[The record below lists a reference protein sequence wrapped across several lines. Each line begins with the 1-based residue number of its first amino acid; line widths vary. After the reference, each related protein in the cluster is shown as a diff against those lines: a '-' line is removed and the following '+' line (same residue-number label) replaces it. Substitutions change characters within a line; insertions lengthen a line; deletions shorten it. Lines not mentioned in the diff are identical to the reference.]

1 MEILASKAD
10 LELEKSE
17 MLYQIEDLKAK
28 ANEFK
33 MLYLQIFKYKDQVE
47 DLIKKGLVRKIDDE
61 KMHF

>member
-1 MEILASKAD
+1 MEKLASKAD
-10 LELEKSE
+10 LELENNE

-33 MLYLQIFKYKDQVE
+33 MLYFENLKYKEQVE
-47 DLIKKGLVRKIDDE
+47 DLIKKGVARKIDDE